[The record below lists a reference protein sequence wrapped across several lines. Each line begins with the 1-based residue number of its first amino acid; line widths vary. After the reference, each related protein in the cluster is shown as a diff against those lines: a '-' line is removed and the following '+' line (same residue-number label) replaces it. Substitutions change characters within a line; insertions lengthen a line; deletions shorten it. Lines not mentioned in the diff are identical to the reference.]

1 MNIPDY
7 FRFDAIE
14 NVRSTIDLC
23 VELAH
28 RIEQQPSYFKWLVL
42 TTHDMLQG
50 ALICALSGSDNAG
63 ALKKNLQKKLRRWY
77 QERRQNPNASYPDL
91 GKAPLADFKEL
102 LKRAQKKERSGYGTV
117 EPLRLD
123 EQEKEHLD
131 YLHKLRNTFVHFE
144 DMFLSIE
151 SDGLPEM
158 LEVALDV
165 TKFLINEPQVRHRIE
180 SDILQNMESDLSK
193 IQSQLKKWGN

>member
-1 MNIPDY
+1 M
-7 FRFDAIE
+7 AQKIE
-14 NVRSTIDLC
+14 
-23 VELAH
+23 
-28 RIEQQPSYFKWLVL
+28 EQPNYFKWLVI

-50 ALICALSGSDNAG
+50 AMVCALSGSDNAG

-77 QERRQNPNASYPDL
+77 LERRQNPDAPYPDL

-123 EQEKEHLD
+123 EQKKEHLN

-144 DMFLSIE
+144 DMSWSID
-151 SDGLPEM
+151 SDSMPEM
-158 LEVALDV
+158 LEVALDA
-165 TKFLINEPQVRHRIE
+165 TKSLINEPQVRVRLEDNALH
-180 SDILQNMESDLSK
+180 QMESDLSK
-193 IQSQLKKWGN
+193 IQSLLKKWHE

>member
-193 IQSQLKKWGN
+193 IQSLLKKWHE